1 MKSKILI
8 SKLTLWLILICAA
21 PQTVFCQEGNGPQ
34 EIRPSM
40 PGGTVVAPTSTQ
52 EPSFIKILRNS
63 EFASELEIVKDQAD
77 VLLPKL
83 DLIRRSYEALQKDI
97 FASQDKSPLERAQAI
112 HDAHIAYSDE
122 LTKAVSECLLPHQ
135 VERLSQLAIRVE
147 RTSCRCEAVEAS
159 VVGCCSKSLTTRSR
173 RQARLFDVCRLLTR
187 PVWEGETRFYSSVN
201 VFLSS
206 ESFCVFVCGSFFCL
220 CRIV

>member
-1 MKSKILI
+1 
-8 SKLTLWLILICAA
+8 
-21 PQTVFCQEGNGPQ
+21 
-34 EIRPSM
+34 M

-147 RTSCRCEAVEAS
+147 LANFGWSFKKGSSIREKIELTDKQAQDIFDNGPEFRKKLRIEVEEF
-159 VVGCCSKSLTTRSR
+159 VEKKRIEYLEKYLTEEQVKKLRESLGDSPFKPPF
-173 RQARLFDVCRLLTR
+173 AK
-187 PVWEGETRFYSSVN
+187 N
-201 VFLSS
+201 
-206 ESFCVFVCGSFFCL
+206 
-220 CRIV
+220 